1 LIADDNVLM
10 AWNDVAE
17 IEKRASQADNHVAID
32 WNDVALFTDISKDA
46 KEEHPSISQAST

>member
-10 AWNDVAE
+10 AWNDVPE

-46 KEEHPSISQAST
+46 KEETSPD